1 MTDRIVFLPELIET
15 IGVSRTTINRW
26 RAAGK
31 LPEPDCKMS
40 QRWQGWRRSTL
51 ERVGLLLPETASPQ
65 TPATS
70 DDGREDARP
79 GYKQRGPHPQARGQA
94 GVQ

>member
-1 MTDRIVFLPELIET
+1 MTDRIVFLPELRKA

-26 RAAGK
+26 RASGR
-31 LPEPDCKMS
+31 LPEPDCFMS
-40 QRWQGWRRSTL
+40 QQWQGWRRSTL
-51 ERVGLLLPETASPQ
+51 ERVGILVPAEASPQ

-79 GYKQRGPHPQARGQA
+79 GYRQHAPHPQARGQA
-94 GVQ
+94 GAR